1 MVSLRGHRHREP
13 PQVTADRQP
22 RRAGSRTT
30 DASGSCRRPRPVAR
44 CSRARRASETIGS
57 HALSTVIGVETF
69 VIRMWLPDRPGAL
82 GQVASRIGAVR
93 GDVVGIDILERD
105 GGQAVDELVVELPD
119 DALVDLLVNEVR
131 QVDGVAVEEVRRVA
145 DALHDPRLDAL
156 EAAAQLVGAT
166 DVDSLLSAV
175 VVHARR
181 VVGARWVAVV
191 DIEGDIAG
199 HGDGVLAA
207 DEEAPSAAWLE
218 AYLAGSRAAQGAL
231 GTGGAARSDVVWAPL
246 PASGLALVLG
256 RDDMPYR
263 ARERRQVAALA
274 RVIDTRVR
282 ELRRARSRAGHPS
295 R

>member
-1 MVSLRGHRHREP
+1 M
-13 PQVTADRQP
+13 
-22 RRAGSRTT
+22 
-30 DASGSCRRPRPVAR
+30 PV
-44 CSRARRASETIGS
+44 
-57 HALSTVIGVETF
+57 VETF

-119 DALVDLLVNEVR
+119 DTLVDLLVNEVR

-166 DVDSLLSAV
+166 DADTLLSSV

-181 VVGARWVAVV
+181 VIGAEWVAVV
-191 DIEGDIAG
+191 DIEGDIAES
-199 HGDGVLAA
+199 GDAVLAA
-207 DEEAPSAAWLE
+207 DDEAPSPAWLR
-218 AYLAGSRAAQGAL
+218 AYLAGSRAAEGAG
-231 GTGGAARSDVVWAPL
+231 GTGAVRSDAARSDVVWSPL
-246 PASGLALVLG
+246 PGSGLALVLG
-256 RDDMPYR
+256 RDAMPYR
-263 ARERRQVAALA
+263 ARERRQVAAIA
-274 RVIDTRVR
+274 RVVDTRVR

>member
-1 MVSLRGHRHREP
+1 
-13 PQVTADRQP
+13 
-22 RRAGSRTT
+22 
-30 DASGSCRRPRPVAR
+30 
-44 CSRARRASETIGS
+44 
-57 HALSTVIGVETF
+57 VETL

-119 DALVDLLVNEVR
+119 AGLVDLLVNEVR
-131 QVDGVAVEEVRRVA
+131 QVDGVAVEEVRPVA

-156 EAAAQLVGAT
+156 EAAAQLVGADDT
-166 DVDSLLSAV
+166 DSLLSAV

-181 VVGARWVAVV
+181 VIGARWVAVA
-191 DIEGDIAG
+191 DIDGR
-199 HGDGVLAA
+199 GDGVVAA
-207 DEEAPSAAWLE
+207 DADAPSAAWIE
-218 AYLAGSRAAQGAL
+218 AYLAGRRVADGAQPGRAGEC
-231 GTGGAARSDVVWAPL
+231 SDVMWAPL

-274 RVIDTRVR
+274 RVVDTRLR
-282 ELRRARSRAGHPS
+282 ELARVRSRAGHPS
-295 R
+295 GLGAG